1 MLCLFILEEDMK
13 INEMIMVIEN
23 RKGSESNSLCSFE
36 DYLSEFVFK
45 TTEDDK
51 VRAELAGEIVQTKYE
66 SNGWSEIYA
75 AANKTI
81 QAKYCSCFNEL
92 QAFILGCYNDVKPD
106 MNLNVYNS
114 SIECLQVLE
123 SIGIAYNGNKGN
135 LCAMHYEKI
144 EKEFAEGEVLCN
156 FNGNRYRVMEKL
168 TDKNLLLQDVGNGT
182 FVVGVGTDYYAKY
195 PKAEGICSDNCVYGI
210 EWQHGI
216 YPGGSKLS
224 EIDFKKIRQEYG
236 KTEEMLGN
244 RTYREELT
252 EKFDELFRI
261 SRNSKLTES
270 VCEAAKEALYDEFG
284 TARKTVF
291 LEKLENGAY
300 DRDEIS
306 KHRDG
311 YAR

>member
-1 MLCLFILEEDMK
+1 MK

-23 RKGSESNSLCSFE
+23 RKGTESNSLCSFD

-45 TTEDDK
+45 TTEDDR
-51 VRAELAGEIVQTKYE
+51 VRAELVGEIVQTRYE
-66 SNGWSEIYA
+66 SNGWSEIYT

-81 QAKYCSCFNEL
+81 QAKYCSCFSEL

-123 SIGIAYNGNKGN
+123 SFGIAYNGNKGN
-135 LCAMHYEKI
+135 LCAMHYEKMD
-144 EKEFAEGEVLCN
+144 KEFAEGEVLCN

-168 TDKNLLLQDVGNGT
+168 TDKNLLLLDVGNGT

-224 EIDFKKIRQEYG
+224 DIDFKMIRQEYG
-236 KTEEMLGN
+236 EPEKMLQS
-244 RTYREELT
+244 RTYREELI
-252 EKFDELFRI
+252 EKFDELYRI
-261 SRNSKLTES
+261 SRDVKLTET
-270 VCEAAKEALYDEFG
+270 VYEAAKEALYDEFG
-284 TARKTVF
+284 TARRNIFMDK
-291 LEKLENGAY
+291 LEKGQY
-300 DRDEIS
+300 DRPGIRLNP
-306 KHRDG
+306 KGHIR
-311 YAR
+311 

>member
-1 MLCLFILEEDMK
+1 MK

-23 RKGSESNSLCSFE
+23 RKGTESNSLCSFD

-45 TTEDDK
+45 TTEDDR
-51 VRAELAGEIVQTKYE
+51 VRAELVGEIVQTRYE
-66 SNGWSEIYA
+66 SNGWSEIYT

-81 QAKYCSCFNEL
+81 QAKYCSCFSEL

-123 SIGIAYNGNKGN
+123 SFGIAYNGNKGN
-135 LCAMHYEKI
+135 LCAMHYEKMD
-144 EKEFAEGEVLCN
+144 KEFAEGEVLCN

-168 TDKNLLLQDVGNGT
+168 TDKNLLLLDVGNGT

-224 EIDFKKIRQEYG
+224 DIDFKMIRQEYG
-236 KTEEMLGN
+236 EPEKMLQS
-244 RTYREELT
+244 RTYREELI
-252 EKFDELFRI
+252 EKFDELYRI
-261 SRNSKLTES
+261 SRDVKLTET
-270 VCEAAKEALYDEFG
+270 VYEAAKEVLYDEFG
-284 TARKTVF
+284 TARRNIFMDK
-291 LEKLENGAY
+291 LEKGQY
-300 DRDEIS
+300 DRPGIRLNP
-306 KHRDG
+306 KGHIR
-311 YAR
+311 